1 MTPIMS
7 TIRARARAVRRTWR
21 IVVVLGF
28 AGLVGCRGDHS
39 EAPPA
44 PPVAKVSSPTTGEV
58 PTVAD
63 LPLIEVPASGTGS
76 TFAVMLTGDGG
87 WAPADRAISNALAA
101 HGIPVAG
108 LSSPRYLASARSPD
122 ELSRDLG
129 RILRHYITAWGRSR
143 IVVIGYSRG
152 ADLAPFV
159 VSRLP
164 DDLRRRITLVA
175 LLGPSAWA
183 GFEFHLVD
191 LVTTIHREGDL
202 PVAPE
207 IGRLRGTAILCI
219 YGRRDRD
226 AICHSLDRTLARP
239 IRRDGGHVIAGR
251 EGAALADTIVQAL
264 GDTR

>member
-1 MTPIMS
+1 MTPIIS
-7 TIRARARAVRRTWR
+7 TMRARVRAVCRTWR
-21 IVVVLGF
+21 IIFVLGS
-28 AGLVGCRGDHS
+28 ASLVGCRGNHS

-44 PPVAKVSSPTTGEV
+44 SPAAKVSSSTTGEAAS
-58 PTVAD
+58 VAD
-63 LPLIEVPASGTGS
+63 LPLIEVPTSGAGS

-101 HGIPVAG
+101 QGIPVAG

-122 ELSRDLG
+122 ALSRDLG

-152 ADLAPFV
+152 ADLAPFM

-164 DDLRRRITLVA
+164 EDLRRRITLVA
-175 LLGPSAWA
+175 LLGPSQWA

-191 LVTTIHREGDL
+191 LVTTMHREGDL

-207 IGRLRGTAILCI
+207 IERLRGTSVLCI

-226 AICHSLDRTLARP
+226 AICHSLDPTLARP
-239 IRRDGGHVIAGR
+239 IRRNGGHVIAGA
-251 EGAALADTIVQAL
+251 EGAALADTIAHAL